1 MGIAVN
7 RHFFTLGLLPGILL
21 LSACGP
27 EAPATSE
34 SSPIRPAYVHTV
46 APEIQR
52 SSHRFVG
59 KIDAA
64 QTVDLSFEVGGQL
77 IEIGPR
83 SGETVTE
90 GDVIAKLD
98 PRNFELQLQAASARL
113 AQAEADLRR
122 KRSLLA
128 EAAISQSFVDDAV
141 NVVRLR
147 QAEYLQAQKALDDTQ
162 LIAPFTGH
170 LAIRHLDNHMAI
182 QAGQSLVR
190 LNDLSELFI
199 RISVPEK
206 LLSTLDGTTTELFV
220 TLSGAG
226 DRRFPVQLKEY
237 VGEANG
243 IAQSF
248 AVTLA
253 MPPIPG
259 LRLLPGMNATV
270 IAERSTEGSMIAIPL
285 EALVTSPEGDFL
297 VWVMDPDTQR
307 VTPRQVVIGLMAG
320 QGVLVTSG
328 LSSGDVIVV
337 AGAQHLRPGLQIA
350 PIAS

>member
-1 MGIAVN
+1 M
-7 RHFFTLGLLPGILL
+7 
-21 LSACGP
+21 
-27 EAPATSE
+27 
-34 SSPIRPAYVHTV
+34 
-46 APEIQR
+46 
-52 SSHRFVG
+52 
-59 KIDAA
+59 
-64 QTVDLSFEVGGQL
+64 
-77 IEIGPR
+77 
-83 SGETVTE
+83 
-90 GDVIAKLD
+90 
-98 PRNFELQLQAASARL
+98 
-113 AQAEADLRR
+113 
-122 KRSLLA
+122 
-128 EAAISQSFVDDAV
+128 DDAV

-220 TLSGAG
+220 ILSGAG
-226 DRRFPVQLKEY
+226 DQRFPVQLKEY

-270 IAERSTEGSMIAIPL
+270 IAEPSTEGSMIAIPL

>member
-1 MGIAVN
+1 MN
-7 RHFFTLGLLPGILL
+7 HHLFFVGLLSASLL
-21 LSACGP
+21 LSACESDVPSGK
-27 EAPATSE
+27 E
-34 SSPIRPAYVHTV
+34 SSPIRPAYVHV
-46 APEIQR
+46 IAPEIQR
-52 SSHRFVG
+52 TTHRFVG

-64 QTVDLSFEVGGQL
+64 QTVDLSFEVGGQIL
-77 IEIGPR
+77 EIGPR
-83 SGETVTE
+83 SGETVTK

-98 PRNFELQLQAASARL
+98 PRNFELQLQAARARL
-113 AQAEADLRR
+113 AQAETDLRR

-128 EAAISQSFVDDAV
+128 EAAISQSFVDDAA
-141 NVVRLR
+141 NVVQLR
-147 QAEYLQAQKALDDTQ
+147 QAEFLQAEKALDDTQ

-170 LAIRHLDNHMAI
+170 LAKRHLDNHMAI

-206 LLSTLDGTTTELFV
+206 LLSTLDGTTTELSV
-220 TLSGAG
+220 TMSAAG
-226 DRRFPVQLKEY
+226 GQRFPVYLKEY

-253 MPPIPG
+253 MEPVPG

-270 IAERSTEGSMIAIPL
+270 IAERTTDKPSISVPV

-297 VWVMDPDTQR
+297 VWVVDPETQR
-307 VTPRQVVIGLMAG
+307 VSPRQVVVGLMAH
-320 QGVLVTSG
+320 QGVLITSG
-328 LSSGDVIVV
+328 LSAGEVIVV
-337 AGAQHLRPGLQIA
+337 AGAQHLRTGLKITPVA
-350 PIAS
+350 T